1 VNLFSLSK
9 LIREEMSRTNDV
21 VALFWKELPA
31 TKSVTADKYVAPDNN
46 PNGVS
51 SFVGWASTFNVVS
64 GLLVSE
70 QDRDKITP

>member
-1 VNLFSLSK
+1 MTSLHSFGKSYLPRK
-9 LIREEMSRTNDV
+9 LSLLTNM
-21 VALFWKELPA
+21 LLL
-31 TKSVTADKYVAPDNN
+31 TITLM
-46 PNGVS
+46 VS